1 MLTIQPKDDSFCT
14 VKCKAKHNRK
24 RHAVEWW
31 YECSKC
37 GHTISLWLSS
47 LAEEQVV
54 IIGGSQMLRNLFL
67 RSRKKGGVPSC
78 VARLGKYLGLRVP
91 LRGAWGF
98 QQVPSGAH

>member
-37 GHTISLWLSS
+37 GHTFAYGFNLDERRVCSPGYRRSARTANVRS
-47 LAEEQVV
+47 Y
-54 IIGGSQMLRNLFL
+54 IGCKEIKD
-67 RSRKKGGVPSC
+67 RKDN
-78 VARLGKYLGLRVP
+78 
-91 LRGAWGF
+91 
-98 QQVPSGAH
+98 

>member
-37 GHTISLWLSS
+37 GHTFAYGFNLDERRV
-47 LAEEQVV
+47 LAGLPAKCPHCE
-54 IIGGSQMLRNLFL
+54 
-67 RSRKKGGVPSC
+67 RKVLYW
-78 VARLGKYLGLRVP
+78 V
-91 LRGAWGF
+91 
-98 QQVPSGAH
+98 